1 MKNFIFTLL
10 CISTQFTWSQADSL
24 EVQEEFDEKRYEY
37 VLDSINNSFQ
47 FKTGTIELGQG
58 IATLQVPE
66 GFKYLDGTQSNR
78 VLTELWGNPP
88 QETMGLLF
96 PNNSMVMGDDFTYAI
111 EITYSEEGYIDDEDA
126 ADIDYDELLETMQ
139 EDTKEQN
146 QYRQEMGY
154 GAIEMIGWASEPFY
168 DATTKKL
175 HWAKELHFDGELENT
190 LNYNIRILGRKGYLN
205 MNAISYMEHLP
216 LVQQNIDEIIASA
229 EFTPGNRYSDFNPD
243 LDEVAAYGVGGL
255 IAGKILAKTGFFALI
270 LKFWK
275 FIALG
280 AIGVFGAFRKK
291 LFGSKE

>member
-24 EVQEEFDEKRYEY
+24 DVQEEFDEKRYEY

-96 PNNSMVMGDDFTYAI
+96 PNNSVVMGDDFTYAI

>member
-1 MKNFIFTLL
+1 
-10 CISTQFTWSQADSL
+10 
-24 EVQEEFDEKRYEY
+24 
-37 VLDSINNSFQ
+37 
-47 FKTGTIELGQG
+47 
-58 IATLQVPE
+58 
-66 GFKYLDGTQSNR
+66 
-78 VLTELWGNPP
+78 
-88 QETMGLLF
+88 
-96 PNNSMVMGDDFTYAI
+96 
-111 EITYSEEGYIDDEDA
+111 
-126 ADIDYDELLETMQ
+126 MQ

-175 HWAKELHFDGELENT
+175 HWDKELHFDGELENT

>member
-1 MKNFIFTLL
+1 MKKFIYLSLIL
-10 CISTQFTWSQADSL
+10 CFGILNGQEDSPAV
-24 EVQEEFDEKRYEY
+24 EQELSEERYQQI
-37 VLDSINNSFQ
+37 LDSINNSFSFQ
-47 FKTGTIELGQG
+47 EGTIQLGQG
-58 IATLQVPE
+58 IATLQVPD
-66 GFKYLDGTQSNR
+66 GFKYLDGIQSKR

-88 QETMGLLF
+88 EETMGLLF
-96 PNNSMVMGDDFTYAI
+96 PKNSEVMGDDFTYAI
-111 EITYSEEGYIDDEDA
+111 EITYSEDGYIDDEDA
-126 ADIDYDELLETMQ
+126 EDIDYDDLLKTMK

-146 QYRQEMGY
+146 ELRQQMGY
-154 GAIEMIGWASEPFY
+154 GAIEMVGWASAPFY
-168 DATTKKL
+168 DSNTKKL
-175 HWAKELHFDGELENT
+175 HWAKELHFEGETENT

-216 LVQQNIDEIIASA
+216 LVQDNIDKVIASA

-280 AIGVFGAFRKK
+280 AVGLFGAFRKK
-291 LFGSKE
+291 IFGSGE

>member
-24 EVQEEFDEKRYEY
+24 DVQEEFDEKRYEY